1 MKKKEVSLD
10 EILLPGESE
19 YRDED
24 RLRLY
29 HRMYDEGCD
38 EVVDPII
45 VTSPGPLD
53 EYKKQM
59 DEYFENKADN
69 PMNSVR
75 INQSIDQR
83 QNEAEHV
90 FQKVEEYGLW
100 LLDGTHRSIAAT
112 LNGREHIDAL
122 EVEEDSDIQELEQ
135 MIQSGELINFPHSG
149 KKLDEMRE
157 SFLSYAMGYTS
168 GKLPPK
174 GVTLGTDSRVQVKG
188 TVKDYFNTL
197 IEKSEGE
204 EGLPNYMIEN
214 IE

>member
-1 MKKKEVSLD
+1 MKKKNVSLD
-10 EILLPGESE
+10 DILLPHQSE

-24 RLRLY
+24 RLKIYHRLY
-29 HRMYDEGCD
+29 DKGFDEA
-38 EVVDPII
+38 VDPII

-53 EYKKQM
+53 EYKKDM

-69 PMNSVR
+69 PRNSVR

-112 LNGREHIDAL
+112 LDGREHIDAL

-149 KKLDEMRE
+149 KNLDEMRE
-157 SFLSYAMGYTS
+157 SFLSYAMGYDSS
-168 GKLPPK
+168 GLPPK
-174 GVTLGTDSRVQVKG
+174 GVTLGTDSKVRLQG
-188 TVKDYFNTL
+188 TVNDLAETL
-197 IEKSEGE
+197 VME
-204 EGLPNYMIEN
+204 ENIPRYMIDEYRKD
-214 IE
+214 

>member
-1 MKKKEVSLD
+1 MKKKNVSLD
-10 EILLPGESE
+10 DILLPNQSE

-24 RLRLY
+24 RLKIYHRLY
-29 HRMYDEGCD
+29 DKGFDEA
-38 EVVDPII
+38 VDPII

-53 EYKKQM
+53 QYKKEM
-59 DEYFENKADN
+59 DEYFSKKSDN
-69 PMNSVR
+69 PTNSVR

-83 QNEAEHV
+83 RKEAEHV

-100 LLDGTHRSIAAT
+100 LLDGSHRSIAAT

-149 KKLDEMRE
+149 KKVDEMRE
-157 SFLSYAMGYTS
+157 SFLSYAMGYSS
-168 GKLPPK
+168 GELPPK
-174 GVTLGTDSRVQVKG
+174 GVTLGTDSKVRVKG
-188 TVKDYFNTL
+188 TVKDYVNTL

-214 IE
+214 ME

>member
-1 MKKKEVSLD
+1 MKKKNVSLD
-10 EILLPGESE
+10 DILLPHQSE

-29 HRMYDEGCD
+29 HRLYDKGFD
-38 EVVDPII
+38 EAVDPII

-53 EYKKQM
+53 EYKKDM

-69 PMNSVR
+69 PRNSVR

-112 LNGREHIDAL
+112 LDGREHIDAL

-149 KKLDEMRE
+149 KKLGEMRE
-157 SFLSYAMGYTS
+157 SFLSYAMGYDSS
-168 GKLPPK
+168 GLPPK
-174 GVTLGTDSRVQVKG
+174 GVTLGTDSKVRLQG
-188 TVKDYFNTL
+188 TVNDLAETL
-197 IEKSEGE
+197 VME
-204 EGLPNYMIEN
+204 ENIPRYMIDEYRKD
-214 IE
+214 